1 MARIDLKKTVS
12 ASTAAFQRIAD
23 YNPVT
28 IHKKG
33 QRVKAFF
40 ALGLVCFLWGTTWIA
55 SKEGVRYMPALQL
68 SGMRQLLGGLTYVI
82 YFMYKKKP
90 FPKGKEWYP
99 ILLLSLFNFILSNGL
114 ATWGVKYISAG
125 LGSIIGAIVPLWVV
139 LIGIFIGKK
148 LNLQT
153 ILGMVLGF
161 GGICVVFYEH
171 LMDFMNP
178 DFTFG
183 IIISVLGTLTWA
195 IGSLFTKKQASNFNP
210 YFSIGLQMTIAGV
223 ALLSAA
229 GFTGNTLPLAEIP
242 LHSWVALAF
251 LIFFGSI
258 VAFRAYIFSL
268 QRLPA
273 EQASI
278 YAYINPIVAVIF
290 GALIFNEKLTPFLI
304 AGGLVTLLGVYIVNN
319 SYKKPLSPKTSSFKA

>member
-1 MARIDLKKTVS
+1 
-12 ASTAAFQRIAD
+12 
-23 YNPVT
+23 
-28 IHKKG
+28 
-33 QRVKAFF
+33 
-40 ALGLVCFLWGTTWIA
+40 
-55 SKEGVRYMPALQL
+55 
-68 SGMRQLLGGLTYVI
+68 
-82 YFMYKKKP
+82 MYHRKP

-99 ILLLSLFNFILSNGL
+99 ILILSLFNFILSNGL

-139 LIGIFIGKK
+139 FIGVFIGRKMDIK
-148 LNLQT
+148 T

-171 LMDFMNP
+171 LVEFANP

-210 YFSIGLQMTIAGV
+210 YFSIGLQMVIAGIT
-223 ALLSAA
+223 LLTTA
-229 GFTGNTLPLAEIP
+229 GFTGNTMPLLEIP
-242 LHSWVALAF
+242 LHSWIALAF

-258 VAFRAYIFSL
+258 MAFRAYIYAL
-268 QRLPA
+268 QRLPT

-278 YAYINPIVAVIF
+278 YAYINPIVAVLF
-290 GALIFNEKLTPFLI
+290 GALIFGEKLTPFLI
-304 AGGLVTLLGVYIVNN
+304 AGGLITLLGVYIVNQ
-319 SYKKPLSPKTSSFKA
+319 SYKKGTTPSESKKRFREVKQ